1 MMSHSTK
8 TLLGT
13 IAFVLIS
20 AFVWA
25 QDNYTIK
32 ISVKTEGLPAEMA
45 AYGEQD
51 MVTYMK
57 GEKSKTEISSMMFS
71 STVYFDGKKMTSLTD
86 AMGNKTGYTAT
97 KEELEALD
105 KGEKSEKPK
114 IEYTTEK
121 KMIAGY
127 ECTKVI
133 VTMVGKDKKETK
145 TTVWTSEKI
154 QNNHM
159 TASKAGKK
167 GMVDLSEVKGYV
179 LGMEMPLNFQGTEA
193 KVVMTTTEVLTSP
206 IDDAVFTVNTEGYKM
221 MSYTDMM
228 QMQKTMMQGR

>member
-1 MMSHSTK
+1 MKRYSIK
-8 TLLGT
+8 TAVSAVALL
-13 IAFVLIS
+13 LIS
-20 AFVWA
+20 GLASA

-57 GEKSKTEISSMMFS
+57 GDKSKTEISSMMFS
-71 STVYFDGKKMTSLTD
+71 STVYFDGQKMTSLTD

-121 KMIAGY
+121 KTIAGY

-133 VTMVGKDKKETK
+133 VTMMGKDKKEIK

-154 QNNHM
+154 QNNHK

-179 LGMEMPLNFQGTEA
+179 LAMEMPLNFQGTEA
-193 KVVMTTTEVLTSP
+193 KVVMNTTEVLTSP

-221 MSYTDMM
+221 MSYSEMM
-228 QMQKTMMQGR
+228 QMQKSMMQGR